1 MSMSPAYH
9 LLGKAMQG
17 EKLNENQVKNI
28 IGVVRKDERQRIVK
42 LLDSYLD
49 FHPNL
54 GICDLKSGHQLEPN
68 HVIRLIKGDW
78 K

>member
-1 MSMSPAYH
+1 MSPAYH

-42 LLDSYLD
+42 LLDNYLD
-49 FHPNL
+49 FHPGL
-54 GICDLKSGHQLEPN
+54 GICDLESGQQLEPN
-68 HVIRLIKGDW
+68 HLIRLIKGEW